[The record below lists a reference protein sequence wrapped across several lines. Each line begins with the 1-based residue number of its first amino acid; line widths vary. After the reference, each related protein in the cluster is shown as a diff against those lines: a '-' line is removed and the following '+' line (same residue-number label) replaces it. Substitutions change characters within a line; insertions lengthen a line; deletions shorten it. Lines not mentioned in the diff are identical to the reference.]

1 MKTNQV
7 LTRTMGEFSVYQR
20 TSDGMFNAT
29 SLLKQWN
36 SLSPTERKMDN
47 YFNLQGTGEFVN
59 TIIAKENLDTPKLV
73 YVKSRASRG
82 LNSGTWMHP
91 LLFIDFAMWINP
103 EFKYDVLKFV
113 YDQLVEYRNQAGNSY
128 RRMCER
134 IAQVSKKGDIPK
146 NISSI
151 AKAVNIVVY
160 GIHEKQMRNKQAE
173 ESSMRELVKLQ
184 EMIIELIDNGYIKTY
199 EGIRQYLLNTWR
211 KNNQPKEL
219 TA

>member
-7 LTRTMGEFSVYQR
+7 LTRSMGEFSVYQR

>member
-7 LTRTMGEFSVYQR
+7 LTRQMGQYSVFQR

-59 TIIAKENLDTPKLV
+59 TIIAKENLNTPKLV
-73 YVKSRASRG
+73 YLKRRG
-82 LNSGTWMHP
+82 KNGGTWMHP

-103 EFKYDVLKFV
+103 SFKYDVLKFV
-113 YDQLVEYRNQAGNSY
+113 YDQLIEYRNQAGSSY
-128 RRMCER
+128 RKMCER
-134 IAQVSKKGDIPK
+134 IAHVSKKGEIPK

-151 AKAVNIVVY
+151 AKAINIVVY
-160 GIHEKQMRNKQAE
+160 GTHEKQMRNKQAE
-173 ESSMRELVKLQ
+173 ELSMRELVKLQ
-184 EMIIELIDNGYIKTY
+184 EMIIELVDNGYIKTY

-211 KNNQPKEL
+211 KKNQPKEL